1 MKKNQFTSQNG
12 TAIPDIAFGTWQIDN
27 KDACRCVK
35 EALEC
40 GYTHIDTAAAYEN
53 EEGVGQAIRESGIDR
68 NSLFVTTKVPA
79 EAKTYEEAKQYIAA
93 SLEKLNI
100 EYIDLLLIHA
110 PKPWDEMHGGSEKM
124 YFEENVEVWKALCE
138 AKATGKVKAIGVS
151 NFGIDDLTN
160 LFNHS
165 QERPVVNQIRVHVGH
180 VPNLLIEYC
189 ETNNIVVEAY
199 SPNATGRLRDNEDLK
214 AIAEKHGVT
223 PTQVAIRFDQQL
235 GLVPLPKT
243 THKEFMETNRSLG
256 FDLSKEEMEK
266 LLAIKNDDQNK
277 LP

>member
-1 MKKNQFTSQNG
+1 MATTKFKTQDG
-12 TAIPDIAFGTWQIDN
+12 TAVPDLAFGTWQIPN
-27 KDACRCVK
+27 EDACRCVK

-68 NSLFVTTKVPA
+68 KKLFVTTKVPA

-151 NFGIDDLTN
+151 NFNIADLQN
-160 LFNHS
+160 LFDHS
-165 QERPVVNQIRVHVGH
+165 EERPVANQIRVHVGH
-180 VPNLLIEYC
+180 VPDKLIAFCNE
-189 ETNNIVVEAY
+189 NNIAVEAY
-199 SPNATGRLRDNEDLK
+199 SPNATGRLRNNETLCK
-214 AIAEKHGVT
+214 IASSHGKT
-223 PTQVAIRFDQQL
+223 PTQVAIRYDQQL

-243 THKEFMETNRSLG
+243 THKEFMEQNRALD
-256 FDLSKEEMEK
+256 FDLSKEEMEQ
-266 LLAIKNDDQNK
+266 LLAIKDDEQNK

>member
-1 MKKNQFTSQNG
+1 MEKTKFTSQDG
-12 TAIPDIAFGTWQIDN
+12 TTIPDIAFGTWQIEN
-27 KDACRCVK
+27 KDAYRCVK
-35 EALEC
+35 EALEA

-53 EEGVGQAIRESGIDR
+53 EEGVGKAIRESGIER
-68 NSLFVTTKVPA
+68 KKLFVTTKVPA

-93 SLEKLNI
+93 SLEKLDI

-124 YFEENVEVWKALCE
+124 YFKENVEVWKALCE

-151 NFGIDDLTN
+151 NFGIADLEN
-160 LFNHS
+160 LFQNS
-165 QERPVVNQIRVHVGH
+165 QERPVANQIRVHVGH
-180 VPNLLIEYC
+180 VPNLLIQFC

-199 SPNATGRLRDNEDLK
+199 SPNATGRLRDNAALNK
-214 AIAEKHGVT
+214 IAAAHNVT

-243 THKEFMETNRSLG
+243 THKEFMEQNRSLG
-256 FDLSKEEMEK
+256 FDLSAEEMNE
-266 LLAIKNDDQNK
+266 LSAIKNDDQNK